1 VIVAARRR
9 ERRRSAGGAASVDVV
24 SMRAKS
30 VRSGAADARDRLPP
44 SMVEQSLRR
53 RLAAHIRGRVPDA
66 PWDVVPGLADLREY
80 RREQLRTDAIAGISI
95 AAVAVPAG
103 LGMGELAGLS
113 AVAGLYATL
122 LPLAAY
128 SLFGSSRQLIVGPES
143 ALAILTAATI
153 APFAAGDPAQ
163 FAGSGSWPTSSESRC

>member
-1 VIVAARRR
+1 
-9 ERRRSAGGAASVDVV
+9 
-24 SMRAKS
+24 
-30 VRSGAADARDRLPP
+30 
-44 SMVEQSLRR
+44 MVEQSLRR
-53 RLAAHIRGRVPDA
+53 RLAAHIRGRVPDS

-103 LGMGELAGLS
+103 LGMGELAGLT

-128 SLFGSSRQLIVGPES
+128 SLFGSSRQLVVGPES

-153 APFAAGDPAQ
+153 APFAAGDPARSRPSRRCSGSSS
-163 FAGSGSWPTSSESRC
+163 AGSSWCHLFSGSASWPISSESRC